1 MPELKINPIQKKAIE
16 FSSGAMQV
24 LAGPGSGKTFV
35 ITQRIRNLI
44 EKHGVNPESILVI
57 TFTKA
62 AAKEMQQR
70 FYKLMESESPPAESP
85 PVSDVPANKP
95 PVNFGTFHAI
105 FYHILRQSGKYRN
118 FTLVK
123 ETEKRKLLIQILKL
137 PQSNLFINDEKID
150 NLIRYISII
159 KNEGGNIEA
168 CVQDTFPREELLR
181 IYTEYNEF
189 LNEFKKLDFD
199 DMGLLCL
206 RLFEENPDILRKWQE
221 KYKYI
226 MVDEFQDINP
236 MQYRIVKSIAGECAN
251 LFIVGDDDQSIY
263 GFRGAK
269 PDIMRQFMEDYK
281 DATQLL
287 LNVNYRCHE
296 DVVRKS
302 LSVIDVNKNRYPKDI
317 IASHS
322 EGEGVII
329 KEYPDRETEYNS
341 LISEIKNLKI
351 KDSEINSSGHDSSE
365 FKIRKDTELNDPEYH
380 RILSNIAIIY
390 RTNHECSL
398 LAEKL
403 LLNQIPFIMKEPLK
417 NQSDHFVIKDILAY
431 MEFAAGNRSRE
442 IFHLFM
448 NRPLRYLRK
457 DCARKPQIELEE
469 PLAYYKDNTAM
480 QNTVHKLFSDIE
492 RIKNLRPYLAV
503 NYIRKVMGY
512 DLYLKE
518 NYDAASV
525 ENFMQLA
532 DDFQKLS
539 KQYDS
544 FNELNDYIGQCRE
557 LVENKQKEK
566 PDEEAGGIRLM
577 TMHASKGL
585 EFDTVIIPDVNEK
598 KIPSKQSDTPE
609 AIEEERRMF
618 YVAMTRARKNLYIL
632 YCSKKEGKDVPSRFL
647 EPILK

>member
-1 MPELKINPIQKKAIE
+1 MPELKINPIQKRAIE

-44 EKHGVNPESILVI
+44 ENCSVDPETILVI

-62 AAKEMQQR
+62 AAMEMQQR
-70 FYKLMESESPPAESP
+70 FYKLMENAR
-85 PVSDVPANKP
+85 P

-118 FTLVK
+118 FTLIK
-123 ETEKRKLLIQILKL
+123 ETEKRKLLMQILKL
-137 PQSNLFINDEKID
+137 PQSQLFINDEKID
-150 NLIRYISII
+150 NLIRYIGII

-168 CVQDTFPREELLR
+168 CVQDTFSKEELLE

-189 LNEFKKLDFD
+189 LNEFRKLDFD

-206 RLFEENPDILRKWQE
+206 RLFEENPNILKAWQE
-221 KYKYI
+221 RYKYI

-236 MQYRIVKSIAGECAN
+236 MQYQIVKNIAGERAN

-263 GFRGAK
+263 GFRGAR
-269 PDIMRQFMEDYK
+269 PDIMRQFMEDYN

-296 DVVRKS
+296 DIVQKS
-302 LSVIDVNKNRYPKDI
+302 ISVININENRYVKEI
-317 IASHS
+317 SASHS
-322 EGEGVII
+322 DGKGVII
-329 KEYPDRETEYNS
+329 NQYPDQETEYET
-341 LISEIKNLKI
+341 LINKLK
-351 KDSEINSSGHDSSE
+351 EINNTENVELKESG
-365 FKIRKDTELNDPEYH
+365 
-380 RILSNIAIIY
+380 LSNISIIY

-403 LLNQIPFIMKEPLK
+403 LINHIPFIMKEPLK
-417 NQSDHFVIKDILAY
+417 SQYDHFVIKDILAY

-442 IFHLFM
+442 LFHLFM
-448 NRPLRYLRK
+448 NRPLRYLK
-457 DCARKPQIELEE
+457 KVCAGQPQIELKE
-469 PLAYYKDNTAM
+469 LLDYYKDNDRM
-480 QNTVHKLFSDIE
+480 QNTASKLFSDIE
-492 RIKNLRPYLAV
+492 RIKTLRPYLAI
-503 NYIRKVMGY
+503 NYIRKVIGY
-512 DLYLKE
+512 DIYLKE
-518 NYDAASV
+518 NYDKDSV
-525 ENFMQLA
+525 DKLMQIA

-544 FNELNDYIGQCRE
+544 FKDLNDYISQCRE
-557 LVENKQKEK
+557 LLENKQNENTD
-566 PDEEAGGIRLM
+566 DETGIRLM

-618 YVAMTRARKNLYIL
+618 YVAMTRAKKNLYIL
-632 YCSKKEGKDVPSRFL
+632 YCSQKEGKDMPSRFL